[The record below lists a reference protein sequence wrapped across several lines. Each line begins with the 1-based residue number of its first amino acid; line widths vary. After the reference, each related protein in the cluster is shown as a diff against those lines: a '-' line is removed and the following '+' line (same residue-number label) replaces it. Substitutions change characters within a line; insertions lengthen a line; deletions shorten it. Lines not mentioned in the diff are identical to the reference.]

1 MMQPQ
6 APNAPNA
13 PTLAPSQITI
23 AGAPLGGATAVY
35 EGFKAQRSELADQL
49 ENLQNTRRDL
59 TSQLNQ
65 FPVGNVAHTG
75 IEQRIAALDG
85 RIVAMD
91 KAIADADAQV
101 AKAAAVPGAVV
112 EPPPFV
118 QQGPPQEMWV
128 LSGIFIVAVLF
139 PIAIAYARR
148 IWKRS
153 ATVITS
159 VPKELSERMGRVE
172 HAVEAVAVEV
182 ERIGEGQRFLTRLFT
197 EGTPVRAIGPAS
209 AELVERKS
217 GDAGQ
222 ANR

>member
-6 APNAPNA
+6 APKAPNA
-13 PTLAPSQITI
+13 PVLAPSQITI
-23 AGAPLGGATAVY
+23 AGAPLGGPTAVY
-35 EGFKAQRSELADQL
+35 EAFKAQRSELADQL

-59 TSQLNQ
+59 VSQLNQ
-65 FPVGNVAHTG
+65 SPTGDVAHTG
-75 IEQRIAALDG
+75 IEQRITALDG

-112 EPPPFV
+112 EPPPYV
-118 QQGPPQEMWV
+118 HQGPPDEVWV

-139 PIAIAYARR
+139 PISVAYARR

-153 ATVITS
+153 ATVVMSI
-159 VPKELSERMGRVE
+159 PKELAERMGRVE
-172 HAVEAVAVEV
+172 NAVEATAVEI

-197 EGTPVRAIGPAS
+197 EGTPARALGPSS
-209 AELVERKS
+209 AELVEKKP

-222 ANR
+222 AIR

>member
-23 AGAPLGGATAVY
+23 AGAPLGGPTAVY
-35 EGFKAQRSELADQL
+35 EAFKAQRSELANQL
-49 ENLQNTRRDL
+49 EAIQDTRRDL

-65 FPVGNVAHTG
+65 FPTGNVARTG

-101 AKAAAVPGAVV
+101 ARAAAVPGAVV

-118 QQGPPQEMWV
+118 RQGPPDEVWV
-128 LSGIFIVAVLF
+128 LTGIFIIAVLL
-139 PIAIAYARR
+139 PNSVAYARR
-148 IWKRS
+148 IWKRI
-153 ATVITS
+153 ATEVMSI
-159 VPKELSERMGRVE
+159 PKELSERLGRVE
-172 HAVEAVAVEV
+172 NAVEATAVEI

-197 EGTPVRAIGPAS
+197 EGSPVRAIGPAS

-222 ANR
+222 VNR